1 MIVPI
6 FPLPNVVLF
15 PKTLLPLHIFEDRYR
30 AMVKSALD
38 GDATIAIVL
47 LREDLPPEPP
57 DKPPVHDI
65 ACLGKIETYEELEGG
80 RYNILVS
87 GTRRVRLLWEVE
99 SAPYRR
105 AEVEPLDDLR
115 ADAPGQETVDRRNRL
130 TALFSRFAEL
140 VETGEKQT
148 RRLFPTLDFEAL
160 VNTVASTLNFPARHK
175 QLLLETDDIL
185 ERCDTLLPVLQRQV
199 EALVIV
205 RKFEKIRP
213 QDPGRN

>member
-15 PKTLLPLHIFEDRYR
+15 PKTLLPLHIFEERYR
-30 AMVKSALD
+30 AMVESALG
-38 GDATIAIVL
+38 GDAMIAIVL
-47 LREDLPPEPP
+47 LREDVHPEPP
-57 DKPPVHDI
+57 DKPPVHDV
-65 ACLGKIETYEELEGG
+65 ACLGKIETYEELAGG

-87 GTRRVRLLWEVE
+87 GTRRIRLLREVE

-105 AEVEPLDDLR
+105 AEVELLQDLQAEEPER
-115 ADAPGQETVDRRNRL
+115 DLVIRRNRL
-130 TALFSRFAEL
+130 VALFSRFAEL
-140 VETGEKQT
+140 AETGEKQS
-148 RRLFPTLDFEAL
+148 RRLFATLDFEAL
-160 VNTVASTLNFPARHK
+160 VNTVASTLSFPARHK
-175 QLLLETDDIL
+175 QLLLETDDIV

-199 EALVIV
+199 EAFVIV